1 MESLYISCVNF
12 NGFLKSTLEKKWEI
26 YAPLKVMDSI
36 RFEKIIDP
44 AAFGGII
51 FDGVR
56 TDQSVKSFFFHTKE
70 IVATIPKSSI
80 SPVKF
85 EKRIIMGVKGC
96 DLHALKVFDKAY
108 YEEGIIPEPF
118 YKERRESTYV
128 ISSDCGYSLDSCFCT
143 LLDSKPYPTEGFDL
157 NFSTLKD
164 GFIVE
169 VGSNKGEELIKEMG
183 ESGAVLSDVTPVQ
196 MEEQKSNRD
205 TLTKKLE
212 EANREFQIPKKFDE
226 LCKIAFGSKIWKE
239 LADNKCVQCNGCLHI
254 CPTCYCFLLYDA
266 KKDNLSERVR
276 IWDACIN
283 AGYARVAGG
292 ANPRPT
298 LQSRLRHRFFHK
310 FLYFVQNFNMYA
322 CSGCGRCFK
331 VCPGKIEI
339 RETFRDINKEVK
351 VKR

>member
-1 MESLYISCVNF
+1 MKSLYISHSNF
-12 NGFLKSTLEKKWEI
+12 NGFLKSILEKKWEV
-26 YAPLKVMDSI
+26 YAPVNVMDSI
-36 RFEKIIDP
+36 RFERIIEP

-51 FDGVR
+51 FDGIR
-56 TDQSVKSFFFHTKE
+56 TDQPVKSFFFHTKE
-70 IVATIPKSSI
+70 TVATLPKSSI

-85 EKRIIMGVKGC
+85 EKRIIVGVKGC

-118 YKERRESTYV
+118 YKERRESTYI

-157 NFSTLKD
+157 NLSMLND
-164 GFIVE
+164 GFIIE
-169 VGSNKGEELIKEMG
+169 VGSIKGEELIEEMRK
-183 ESGAVLSDVTPVQ
+183 STVLSDVTPTQ
-196 MEEQKSNRD
+196 TEEQKSKRD
-205 TLTKKLE
+205 GLTKKLE
-212 EANREFQIPKKFDE
+212 ETNGEFEIPKKFDE
-226 LCKIAFGSKIWKE
+226 LCKIGFDSTVWKE
-239 LADNKCVQCNGCLHI
+239 LADNKCVQCNGFLHI
-254 CPTCYCFLLYDA
+254 CPTCYCFLLYD
-266 KKDNLSERVR
+266 KKNGDIYERTR

-283 AGYARVAGG
+283 TGYARVAGG

-339 RETFRDINKEVK
+339 RQTFKDISKKVVK
-351 VKR
+351 SV